1 MESQNSKDIRASGG
15 KEVMTQTAH
24 LTVKGMSCEGCAK
37 RLREALE
44 GVDGVSAVAVVL
56 DGGQVSV
63 AYDPAVITVAGLRE
77 AVEETGFDAV
87 P

>member
-1 MESQNSKDIRASGG
+1 MGIGG

-24 LTVKGMSCEGCAK
+24 LTVEGMSCEGCAK
-37 RLREALE
+37 RLREALK

-56 DGGQVSV
+56 DGGQVTI
-63 AYDPAVITVAGLRE
+63 AYDPTVTTVAGLRE